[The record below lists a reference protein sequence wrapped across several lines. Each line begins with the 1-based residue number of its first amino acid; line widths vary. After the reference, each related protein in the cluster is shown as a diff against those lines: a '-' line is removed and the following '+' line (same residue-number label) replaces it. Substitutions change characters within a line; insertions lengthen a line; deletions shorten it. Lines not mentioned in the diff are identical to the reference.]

1 MALSPTAVQDT
12 AEALLACVCAAL
24 GEVAAQIEDQPG
36 CPDCGTCLVPGAVAW
51 DRCDG
56 PCDKDGAPGQL
67 NVSVIRMYPSSSA
80 TFPSEDNK
88 QVQGIRGCTLPQI
101 TALELAVTLLRCA
114 PVPDDEGCPPTCE
127 ELTEAARILHVDATT
142 VYNAVLCCFPQTS
155 QRRRGQ
161 MFVIGQQK
169 IVGPQGDC
177 VGIEQRLT
185 VALPACKC
193 PEEESP

>member
-1 MALSPTAVQDT
+1 MALSPATVHDT
-12 AEALLACVCAAL
+12 AQAVLGCVCAAL
-24 GEVAAQIEDQPG
+24 DAVAETIEGQPG
-36 CPDCGTCLVPGAVAW
+36 CPDCNTCIVPGAVAW

-56 PCDKDGAPGQL
+56 PCETGGAQGQL
-67 NVSVIRMYPSSSA
+67 SVSVLRMYPTSMA
-80 TFPSEDNK
+80 AFPGEDAK
-88 QVQGIRGCTLPQI
+88 QIQGTKGCTLPQL
-101 TALELAVTLLRCA
+101 TALELLVTLLRCA
-114 PVPDDEGCPPTCE
+114 PVDDEDGCPPTCE
-127 ELTEAARILHVDATT
+127 ELTTAAKILHTDMTT
-142 VYNAVLCCFPQTS
+142 VYNAVLCCFPATS

-169 IVGPQGDC
+169 TVGPQGKC